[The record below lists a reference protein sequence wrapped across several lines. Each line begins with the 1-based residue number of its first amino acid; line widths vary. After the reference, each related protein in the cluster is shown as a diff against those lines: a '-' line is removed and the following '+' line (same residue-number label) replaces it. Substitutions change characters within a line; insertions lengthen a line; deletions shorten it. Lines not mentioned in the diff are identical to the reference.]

1 MGGGLA
7 ALGGTTILYGLK
19 KVTDQAK
26 DLSHE
31 LNGVRGHR
39 RPPYRPLEHSRL
51 PLPRPPFGYRFFAKR
66 EPGKVFRDLAETP
79 GVEIRVKHETS
90 APMLLRSYQID
101 GRLLRT
107 APRTFPH
114 PGSSVRIMI

>member
-7 ALGGTTILYGLK
+7 VLGGTAILYGLK

-31 LNGVRGHR
+31 LHGAQGHR

-51 PLPRPPFGYRFFAKR
+51 PCLG
-66 EPGKVFRDLAETP
+66 
-79 GVEIRVKHETS
+79 
-90 APMLLRSYQID
+90 LLV
-101 GRLLRT
+101 GRCLKK
-107 APRTFPH
+107 
-114 PGSSVRIMI
+114 